1 MVLQKC
7 FSVEDI
13 ALINKVYLSIFLYYF
28 SIYEILKASRFQFT
42 YYLQGL
48 DSALFQ
54 FTGYLQGLDSP
65 LLQFTCYLH
74 DSPFFRFTCYLQ
86 GSLQAPFL
94 NLHVIYRIALNLT
107 LTFTFFD
114 LHVIYMIAS
123 LFDLRVI
130 YRVPSELLFLP
141 FLLK

>member
-94 NLHVIYRIALNLT
+94 NLHVIYRVLIAL
-107 LTFTFFD
+107 FFN
-114 LHVIYMIAS
+114 LHVIN
-123 LFDLRVI
+123 RVFI
-130 YRVPSELLFLP
+130 TFVFQFTCYLQPLYLN
-141 FLLK
+141 